1 MAFLPSKA
9 VMKNIDDKW
18 RLIAI
23 DGVAA
28 SGKSTTAKKLA
39 GELGYQYLDTGA
51 MYRAVALNLIDN
63 GIGKDDNYA
72 VISSLETVDIKVEC
86 KDDQMN
92 IYLGDEEVSEKIRA
106 NEVSNL
112 TSQISAI
119 PEVRRMMVELQRAL
133 VKSNDFIVEGRD
145 IGTVVFPDADMKF
158 FLTASVEERA
168 KRRFAELKEDGSNK
182 TLEEI
187 ENEIEERDLRDSTRT
202 TSPLVRAEDAIRV
215 DTTDMTVDE
224 QVKHLTRLIHTEMRK
239 ESQVYAGE

>member
-1 MAFLPSKA
+1 
-9 VMKNIDDKW
+9 MKNIDDKW

-39 GELGYQYLDTGA
+39 GELGYHYLDTGA
-51 MYRAVALNLIDN
+51 MYRAVALYLIENDLEKSD
-63 GIGKDDNYA
+63 KDA
-72 VISSLETVDIKVEC
+72 IISSLKNSIKIKVEC
-86 KDDQMN
+86 DDSQMK
-92 IYLGDEEVSEKIRA
+92 IYLGDEEVSGMIRT
-106 NEVSNL
+106 NEVTKL

-168 KRRFAELKEDGSNK
+168 RRRFAELKEDENVK

-187 ENEIEERDLRDSTRT
+187 EKEIEERDLRDSTRT
-202 TSPLVRAEDAIRV
+202 TSPLLRAEDAIRV

>member
-1 MAFLPSKA
+1 
-9 VMKNIDDKW
+9 MKNIDDKW